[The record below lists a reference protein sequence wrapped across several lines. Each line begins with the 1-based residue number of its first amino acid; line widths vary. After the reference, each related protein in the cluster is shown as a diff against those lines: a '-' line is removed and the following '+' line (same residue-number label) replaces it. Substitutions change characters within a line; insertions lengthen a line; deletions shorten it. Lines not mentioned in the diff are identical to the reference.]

1 MANYRQIHTK
11 IWKDGWFLD
20 LCTEDKLLFIYLF
33 SNERA
38 SLAGL
43 YDLPIKVIVFETGIP
58 LEQVKSCLEQFEKA
72 GKVRCIDGWVWIPNL
87 IRYNARNIES
97 PKIQVHLKTL
107 LAEIPNCGLKQA
119 WIEYYNG
126 IVSDEYRIDTLCI
139 PNLHEHE
146 HEHEQEQEIEQENE
160 HEEKT
165 PSAAT
170 APPSEPKSKPKKHKS
185 KEPSPKQQESRAM
198 FSALANLCQ
207 IDLTTLTDK
216 QRGALNTSGLKLRK
230 ADATP
235 ADMEPFATW
244 WYANDWRGKK
254 GDAPRPAQVRETW
267 GKFKTWQEG
276 GQQHGVKFQST
287 DPRAPNY
294 RPPIL
299 TLNA

>member
-1 MANYRQIHTK
+1 MADYRQIHTK

-58 LEQVKSCLEQFEKA
+58 LGRVKSCLERFEKA
-72 GKVRCIDGWVWIPNL
+72 GKVHCSNGWIWIPNL

-107 LAEIPNCGLKQA
+107 LAEIPNCELKQA
-119 WIEYYNG
+119 WTGYYNG
-126 IVSDEYRIDTLCI
+126 IVSDEYRIDTVCI

-146 HEHEQEQEIEQENE
+146 HETE
-160 HEEKT
+160 HEHEKEHDCEIT
-165 PSAAT
+165 PSAADAS
-170 APPSEPKSKPKKHKS
+170 APSSKPKSKRKS
-185 KEPSPKQQESRAM
+185 KEPSQKQQEARAM
-198 FSALANLCQ
+198 FSALAGVCQ
-207 IDLTTLTDK
+207 INLTTLTKK
-216 QRGALNTSGLKLRK
+216 QRDQLNQSEKILR
-230 ADATP
+230 ADSATP

-267 GKFKTWQEG
+267 GKFKAWKES
-276 GQQHGVKFQST
+276 GQRPSGPQPHAGIRQWLTEQGVEAQ
-287 DPRAPNY
+287 
-294 RPPIL
+294 
-299 TLNA
+299 